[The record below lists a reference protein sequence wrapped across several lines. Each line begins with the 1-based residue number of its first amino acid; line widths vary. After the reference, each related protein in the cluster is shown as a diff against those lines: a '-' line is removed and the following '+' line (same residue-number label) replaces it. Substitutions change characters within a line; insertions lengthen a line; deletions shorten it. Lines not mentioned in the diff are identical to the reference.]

1 MENYVSRN
9 EGRTLVA
16 ARSGDEIER
25 LKVENFK
32 RKKMKERLVKW
43 REKTLYS
50 QYFRQTEEIANKK
63 P

>member
-1 MENYVSRN
+1 
-9 EGRTLVA
+9 
-16 ARSGDEIER
+16 
-25 LKVENFK
+25 
-32 RKKMKERLVKW
+32 MKERLVKW